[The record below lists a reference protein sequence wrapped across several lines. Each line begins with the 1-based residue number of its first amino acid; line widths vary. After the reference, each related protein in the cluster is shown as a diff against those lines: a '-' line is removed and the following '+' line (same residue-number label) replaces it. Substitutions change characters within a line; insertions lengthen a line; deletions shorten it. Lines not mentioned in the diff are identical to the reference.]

1 MEELE
6 KIKQNIK
13 EILLKEFEVTLKNDN
28 DIIKKHFSSIQFVS
42 FILFLEDFYNIA
54 ISNND
59 NATIGKIAMEIQQ
72 ELLSK

>member
-59 NATIGKIAMEIQQ
+59 NATIEKIAMEIQQ
-72 ELLSK
+72 ELLNK